1 MSSTRVAT
9 PADLI
14 DLVGKPPSVIRT
26 VTVGKREIRVD
37 VRRGDGI
44 RMPLLMCCGIGASFE
59 VLQPLVDALDPGI
72 EVIRFDVP
80 GAGGSPVGTL
90 PYLFPQLAWLLSG
103 MLDELGYRQ
112 VDVLGF
118 SWGGALAQ
126 QFAAQHRRRCRRLV
140 LVSTGT
146 GALMVPGKPWVLAR
160 MVSPRRF
167 RDPEYAASMAGLL
180 YGGSARTH
188 ANDVLRL
195 FRDHMLTGSRR
206 GYVYQL
212 AAGAVWTSLPFLK
225 LIRQPTLVMGGDDD
239 PIVPLVN
246 ARIMARLIPKA
257 TLHVFT
263 GGHVEPV
270 TRASEVGPVISHF
283 LDEEPS

>member
-1 MSSTRVAT
+1 MAT
-9 PADLI
+9 
-14 DLVGKPPSVIRT
+14 SVIRT

-37 VRRGDGI
+37 VRPGDGT

-80 GAGGSPVGTL
+80 GAGGSPVATM
-90 PYLFPQLAWLLSG
+90 PYLFPQLARLLSR

-126 QFAAQHRRRCRRLV
+126 QFAVQHRRRCRRLV
-140 LVSTGT
+140 LISTGT

-206 GYVYQL
+206 GYLYQL

-270 TRASEVGPVISHF
+270 IRAPEVGPVISHF